1 MWVSI
6 IFVQGLL
13 AVAATTCSFKDG
25 NACNSEECKT
35 ISVSVYNHTDG
46 TVDKRTVCSSRASSA
61 MYASVFAPNGDCS
74 PGDTKET
81 VYTGSNG
88 EPGVACVLNAADESA
103 PAETTVKEENTMQ
116 VALYIAGGS
125 GFLLVFALFACM
137 VTGG

>member
-6 IFVQGLL
+6 IFLHAL
-13 AVAATTCSFKDG
+13 IVAAETTCSFKDG

-46 TVDKRTVCSSRASSA
+46 SVDKRAVCSSRASSA
-61 MYASVFAPNGDCS
+61 KYASVFAPNGDCS

-88 EPGVACVLNAADESA
+88 EPGVACVLTAADESA
-103 PAETTVKEENTMQ
+103 PAETTVKKENTMQ

-125 GFLLVFALFACM
+125 GFLLVFGLFACM